1 MVFAEA
7 EPLAC
12 FLVGSFTNR
21 FTGHPPP
28 PAPTPLPHRPQTQA
42 PAEPQHRPRSGCL
55 RGHFRGSGRPAP
67 SPTPQR
73 PVRGAAYLTQTPAA
87 HATVCS
93 WPGSGASEGRRQAP
107 ARPRSQA
114 GGAPACPHLQ
124 PRGQA
129 HSSAGRVLGLQT
141 PLVAESERQR
151 RISDHPGHSQRRLGW
166 WKDVP
171 RQNTC

>member
-1 MVFAEA
+1 MF
-7 EPLAC
+7 PGGL
-12 FLVGSFTNR
+12 FYKPFYR
-21 FTGHPPP
+21 PPP
-28 PAPTPLPHRPQTQA
+28 SSCSHPAAPSPSNPGTRRAPAQTSQRLPARPLPGERA
-42 PAEPQHRPRSGCL
+42 AC
-55 RGHFRGSGRPAP
+55 A

-87 HATVCS
+87 RATVCS

-107 ARPRSQA
+107 ARPRSRA

-151 RISDHPGHSQRRLGW
+151 RISDPPGHSQRRLGW